1 MKLIIQPQLVG
12 VPHDSDEEHPG
23 QESIDVNGDW
33 HAAALFLT
41 AGAIAGNVTV
51 SGIDLFENA
60 PQKRILEALQDL
72 GAVLSIRANFV
83 RARKGASNAFQ
94 FELLE
99 PSIALPTIL
108 LAGAAYGQSVI
119 QGLSILKADA
129 NWSNRK
135 AILSQLGFTF
145 KEQDDLLVISAGAY
159 ELEELTIATADETL
173 VQAVILRLLAG
184 NKSVALNISGEWTQQ
199 LDAFLNLLN
208 QLLLRE
214 IKCT

>member
-1 MKLIIQPQLVG
+1 
-12 VPHDSDEEHPG
+12 
-23 QESIDVNGDW
+23 
-33 HAAALFLT
+33 
-41 AGAIAGNVTV
+41 
-51 SGIDLFENA
+51 
-60 PQKRILEALQDL
+60 LQDL

-208 QLLLRE
+208 QLLLQE

>member
-1 MKLIIQPQLVG
+1 
-12 VPHDSDEEHPG
+12 
-23 QESIDVNGDW
+23 
-33 HAAALFLT
+33 
-41 AGAIAGNVTV
+41 
-51 SGIDLFENA
+51 
-60 PQKRILEALQDL
+60 
-72 GAVLSIRANFV
+72 
-83 RARKGASNAFQ
+83 
-94 FELLE
+94 
-99 PSIALPTIL
+99 
-108 LAGAAYGQSVI
+108 
-119 QGLSILKADA
+119 LSILKADA

-208 QLLLRE
+208 QLLLQE